1 MVPGTIL
8 LCAGYGAASTAM
20 AVAVA
25 VAVADDTD
33 SGMIDRLRSMPLQ
46 ASAT

>member
-1 MVPGTIL
+1 MPGTIL

-25 VAVADDTD
+25 VADDTD

-46 ASAT
+46 VSAT